1 MISQELIYDLEY
13 NSMSLEAQLLFLR
26 LLTVSDDFGFVPANE
41 YTLTTLTNPHPRI
54 KKSINKYLNEIVD
67 TGLGFVFEY
76 NGNKYFGMKRSSFD
90 NYQSYVI
97 TKRTKSE
104 YLKISKE
111 IIQSEKFQEFLG
123 NSIEVISDDIESI
136 KKKEDSRKKKV
147 ESSKQKEEMPG
158 FAEFFEYA
166 QTLEIYDPEYD
177 FEIEAK
183 YDAWSDNDWKDGHNK
198 PIRNWKTKLK
208 NTMPHFKGS
217 NGKYKKDGPRGS
229 VDKEKYDS
237 ESATVSKD
245 R

>member
-1 MISQELIYDLEY
+1 MAKRRMISQELIYDLEY

-111 IIQSEKFQEFLG
+111 IIQSEKFQEILG
-123 NSIEVISDDIESI
+123 NYRKVISDDIESI
-136 KKKEDSRKKKV
+136 KKKE

-166 QTLEIYDPEYD
+166 QTLEIYDPKYD
-177 FEIEAK
+177 FEIKAK
-183 YDAWSDNDWKDGHNK
+183 YNAWKDNDWKDGHNK
-198 PIRNWKTKLK
+198 LIRNWKTKLQ

-217 NGKYKKDGPRGS
+217 NGNYKKAGPRGS
-229 VDKEKYDS
+229 IDKQKYNS
-237 ESATVSKD
+237 EITTVSKD